1 MISFRERDPLR
12 VGIASLVALT
22 AIFAFTFSWNRLPFI
37 AKNFEL
43 VAEFADA
50 AGLSPDNEIRIAGI
64 KVGKVAEVSISKDR
78 VLVTM
83 RIDDETQIPRTAI
96 AEINLNTILG
106 TKFIS
111 IDATDPGPFLSD
123 GDRIPMSQ
131 TKIPFEIYQASNATV
146 DLLQDIDAK
155 KLNEGFRAL
164 ADIADD
170 PQRNIARTL
179 EAGGAATQAIAS
191 QSEALAS
198 MIVKGDQLVTT
209 LDESSPDLQ
218 AVIGNSQRLF
228 SVIAKRRATIK
239 SLLINTE
246 TFTQSLGGL
255 LKDRRTDIDRILRD
269 LHLTL
274 VIVDRNLAEIEEAL
288 RLLGP
293 SSESFA
299 RITWTGPWANICVAA
314 LATSDAGGPGT
325 GSSGPVS
332 CRTTP

>member
-1 MISFRERDPLR
+1 MISFRERDPFR
-12 VGIASLVALT
+12 MGIASLVALV
-22 AIFAFTFSWNRLPFI
+22 AIFAATFSWNRLPFV
-37 AKNFEL
+37 AKDFEL

-50 AGLSPDNEIRIAGI
+50 AGLGPDNEIRVAGI
-64 KVGKVAEVSISKDR
+64 KVGKVTQVSISKDR

-83 RIDDETQIPRTAI
+83 RIDDGTEIPRTAG

-106 TKFIS
+106 TKYIS
-111 IDATDPGPFLSD
+111 LEATDPGPFLSD
-123 GDRIPMSQ
+123 GDRIPISQ
-131 TKIPFEIYQASNATV
+131 TKVPFEIYQASNATV
-146 DLLQDIDAK
+146 DLLQEIDAK

-164 ADIADD
+164 AEIADD
-170 PQRNIARTL
+170 PQRNLARTL

-198 MIVKGDQLVTT
+198 MIVKGDQLLTA

-218 AVIGNSQRLF
+218 AVIGNSQRLLT
-228 SVIAKRRATIK
+228 VIAKRRATIK
-239 SLLINTE
+239 SLLVNTE

-255 LKDRRTDIDRILRD
+255 LKDRRTEIDRILHD
-269 LHLTL
+269 LHLAL
-274 VIVDRNLAEIEEAL
+274 IIVDRNLAEVEEAL

-299 RITWTGPWANICVAA
+299 RIFWTGPWGNVCVAA
-314 LATSDAGGPGT
+314 LGTSDGEGPGT

-332 CRTTP
+332 CRKSP